1 MSANN
6 MYRVGDYVYVDQG
19 PSVPFGVRRIDELQK
34 SASGNVEM
42 EVMIYYRRLDLS
54 KDVLPMADENLK
66 EFWDEMSKKYPAQ
79 VHERELFLAKSTETI
94 SATQIRGKCSVA
106 LLHKAESLFS
116 YIKNEDTFFY
126 TLVYDKTNESLF
138 EDRGEIKIGSNY
150 QADVPT
156 DMIRPEDDTRKFED
170 LEDLVWSPEHSL
182 SDKVIDQFL
191 VIARS
196 VGTFARA
203 VDEASTLKQPSL
215 HMSAAAASRDIT
227 LFHAMELLHNCKYD
241 FSRASLKLVES
252 GSPKLSCDQMEDWTT
267 AEAGLFEEA
276 MEKYGKGFN
285 EIWTD
290 FLPWKT
296 VKNIVEYYYMW
307 KTTDR
312 YVQQKRVKAVE
323 SEHKLKQVYVPDYA
337 KLGDGAV
344 PAGAAVG
351 AVCLVCRTTSSQA
364 WYEMPGAELAGL
376 PQCKICQTCWLAYRK
391 YSAMSPGGMNK
402 DFGLLTKFPVMAK
415 AGKKATTLFLMP
427 TLLAKVAR
435 KLPKSKAFWMK
446 RIGKKPFRLLD
457 QEAIRAACCKLVA
470 DKPPAKLKQL
480 LAKKKPKTYI
490 SLAKVTINCGYTDMS
505 RPTWLI
511 PMPKDK
517 LPKPAREAFPK
528 RAPHIPSPV
537 KSAVS
542 QNRIKVASAARVNG
556 GKGAKN
562 APEEIFFK
570 PTKVLVAN
578 RNALTNKIIKK
589 LARRPTKA
597 FN

>member
-1 MSANN
+1 
-6 MYRVGDYVYVDQG
+6 VYVDQG

-170 LEDLVWSPEHSL
+170 LEDLVWSPDHSL

-351 AVCLVCRTTSSQA
+351 AVCLCCRTNSSQA

-391 YSAMSPGGMNK
+391 YSAMTPGGMNK
-402 DFGLLTKFPVMAK
+402 DFGLLTKFPAMAK

-457 QEAIRAACCKLVA
+457 QEAIRNACCKLVA

-505 RPTWLI
+505 RPSWLI

-528 RAPHIPSPV
+528 RTPHIPSPV
-537 KSAVS
+537 KSGVS

>member
-1 MSANN
+1 MNN
-6 MYRVGDYVYVDQG
+6 MYRIGDYVYVDVG
-19 PSVPFGVRRIDELQK
+19 PTEPYAVRRIDELQK
-34 SASGNVEM
+34 LANGNVEV
-42 EVMIYYRRLDLS
+42 EVMMYYRRADLPPEMAP
-54 KDVLPMADENLK
+54 VADENLS
-66 EFWDEMSKKYPAQ
+66 EYWDDVSKKYPAQ
-79 VHERELFLAKSTETI
+79 VLERELFLAKKTEKI
-94 SATQIRGKCSVA
+94 SATQIRGKCTVC
-106 LLHKAESLFS
+106 LFHKAESLFS
-116 YIKNEDTFFY
+116 YIKADDAFFY
-126 TLVYDKTNESLF
+126 TLVFDPVNKSLF
-138 EDRGEIKIGSNY
+138 EDRGEIKIGTNY
-150 QADVPT
+150 QAEVPSGLCEAET
-156 DMIRPEDDTRKFED
+156 DTRKCSD
-170 LEDLVWSPEHSL
+170 LEELVWSPDNKL
-182 SDKVIDQFL
+182 TDTQIDQFL
-191 VIARS
+191 VLARS

-227 LFHAMELLHNCKYD
+227 LFHAMDLLHQCQYN
-241 FSRASLKLVES
+241 FSLASLKLVES
-252 GSPKLSCDQMEDWTT
+252 GAPKLSCDQMEDWTT

-344 PAGAAVG
+344 PAAAAMGAI
-351 AVCLVCRTTSSQA
+351 CLCCRSTTSPA

-391 YSAMSPGGMNK
+391 YSAMTPGGMNK
-402 DFGLLTKFPVMAK
+402 DLGLLTKFPGMPK
-415 AGKKATTLFLMP
+415 GGKKATTLFLMP

-446 RIGKKPFRLLD
+446 RVGKKPFRLLD

-490 SLAKVTINCGYTDMS
+490 SLAKVTINCGYSDPS

-511 PMPKDK
+511 PMAKDQ
-517 LPKPAREAFPK
+517 LPQPSREAFPK
-528 RAPHIPSPV
+528 RVAAPPTPV
-537 KSAVS
+537 KAGVS
-542 QNRIKVASAARVNG
+542 QNRIKVASAAR
-556 GKGAKN
+556 A
-562 APEEIFFK
+562 
-570 PTKVLVAN
+570 
-578 RNALTNKIIKK
+578 
-589 LARRPTKA
+589 
-597 FN
+597 